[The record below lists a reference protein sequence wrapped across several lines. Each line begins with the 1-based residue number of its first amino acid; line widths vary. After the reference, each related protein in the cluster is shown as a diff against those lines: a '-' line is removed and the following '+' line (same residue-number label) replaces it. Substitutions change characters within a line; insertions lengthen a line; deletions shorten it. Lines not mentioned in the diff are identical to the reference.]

1 LSSLTGI
8 DTEVHPR
15 TVLVLADRVGVAL
28 PACRALA
35 RYGHRVGVA
44 ISTETSSILAS
55 RTVSYRHRFPGPSA
69 PQPNWDMALGGAVA
83 ERAYDVVLAC
93 NDVDVVRLMAT
104 EHVVARAPAIST
116 SQEGVLDKAALAGL
130 CADVGVRYP
139 RTGVP
144 AARADDAAVAQ
155 IFEGRAA
162 VKAARPAA
170 MTDRGVVH
178 MSGMTAATGHRAVVS
193 AIEHY
198 RNGGLQPIVQEHIE
212 GPKLQAALIRR
223 AGVTTCRLVALVE
236 LGTPGEATLRQ
247 LDSSAG
253 VGADSI
259 TALERV
265 ADRVG
270 YEGLLQ
276 AEFLVERS
284 GQPCLI
290 DVNPRLWGGLSFAEL
305 IGLEMTE
312 RVVLDALGLAAPSA
326 PPEIVGRRYH
336 HLGREITYVARS
348 PGRLPAVLSRLGRHD
363 LWDTPPINDIRPFL
377 VQSWQRLRHSAG
389 RSRV

>member
-1 LSSLTGI
+1 M
-8 DTEVHPR
+8 HAR

-35 RYGHRVGVA
+35 RNGHRVGVA
-44 ISTETSSILAS
+44 ISTETSPILAS
-55 RTVSYRHRFPGPSA
+55 RTVAYRHLFPGPSA
-69 PQPNWDMALGGAVA
+69 KQTDWDTALGGAVA

-93 NDVDVVRLMAT
+93 NDIDVVRLMSTKHA
-104 EHVVARAPAIST
+104 VARAPSIT
-116 SQEGVLDKAALAGL
+116 PSQESVLDKAALAEL
-130 CADVGVRYP
+130 CADIGVRYP

-144 AARADDAAVAQ
+144 VASSDDVEVAQ
-155 IFEGRAA
+155 AFEGRAV

-170 MTDRGVVH
+170 MTTHGVVH
-178 MSGMTAATGHRAVVS
+178 MSGMMAASGQQAVVS
-193 AIEHY
+193 AFEHY
-198 RNGGLQPIVQEHIE
+198 RAAGLQPIVQEHVD

-259 TALERV
+259 VALERV
-265 ADRVG
+265 ADRAG

-276 AEFLVERS
+276 AEFLVEPS
-284 GQPCLI
+284 GRVCLI

-305 IGLEMTE
+305 IGLQMTD
-312 RVVLDALGLAAPSA
+312 RVVRDALGLPPRSA
-326 PPEIVGRRYH
+326 PREIVGRRYH
-336 HLGREITYVARS
+336 HLGRELTHVANS
-348 PGRLPAVLSRLGRHD
+348 PRRLGAVLSGWRRND
-363 LWDTPPINDIRPFL
+363 VWDTPPITDIRPFL
-377 VQSWQRLRHSAG
+377 FQSWQRLR
-389 RSRV
+389 RSQVVG